1 MLTSLLGI
9 ALRLALVLTVLTGL
23 VYPGVVTG
31 AAQLLFPF
39 QANGSLLEDDGRVV
53 GSALIAQGFT
63 GPGYLHPRP
72 SAAGDG
78 YDAAASSGTNAGP
91 LAARLREALAE
102 RALAADSLGVPR
114 GRIPADMITA
124 SASGLDPH
132 VSPASARLQLAR
144 VARVR
149 GVPPAALDTL
159 LARHIE
165 PRTLLVLGE
174 PRVNVLRFNLVLD
187 SLHPIR

>member
-1 MLTSLLGI
+1 
-9 ALRLALVLTVLTGL
+9 
-23 VYPGVVTG
+23 
-31 AAQLLFPF
+31 
-39 QANGSLLEDDGRVV
+39 
-53 GSALIAQGFT
+53 
-63 GPGYLHPRP
+63 
-72 SAAGDG
+72 
-78 YDAAASSGTNAGP
+78 
-91 LAARLREALAE
+91 LREALAE

>member
-102 RALAADSLGVPR
+102 RARAADSLGVPR

-124 SASGLDPH
+124 SASGPAPH
-132 VSPASARLQLAR
+132 GSPASARLQFAR